1 MNPQQTARERD
12 RLFFQRLV
20 LSLIIFFTL
29 IFVCLSIP
37 DHLRDRPYWQQ
48 CERMGIPFTPD
59 WIWKLTH

>member
-1 MNPQQTARERD
+1 MK
-12 RLFFQRLV
+12 RLLLIPLGFFVIGIL
-20 LSLIIFFTL
+20 
-29 IFVCLSIP
+29 LSIP